1 MTEKEYDYFEEQDLK
16 KEEAFFK
23 HQFASFPCPT
33 LPEALSAENIW
44 EKICADE
51 GDHQITV
58 EPGSVEPLQEQE
70 RQTGAE
76 NADKR
81 GELIEFPKKE
91 QSKTKKVVSLPQ
103 RRRRLAMAC
112 TLVMVIGLSA
122 AFWKLSDSAKSAP
135 DLVANDSVKSE
146 ESQEEILFSEPMDA
160 APQMASAQ
168 EADAQEPVEDTLD
181 QVMMEQETSDEDAEI
196 LMQSAPIPES
206 EEQPQEEAATEE
218 IALAN
223 EEVQTEGEPEAYS
236 EEMNGMSAEKEML
249 RSSILE
255 SLNAEQ
261 AVQSSG
267 NTVKSKSA
275 TPSSEEDTGEETE
288 IAVEEMVE
296 EFAEEEV
303 EEVDLS
309 EEPADEETES
319 ENAPKPKRIV
329 NLPQKKKQVYQT
341 KTLSVE
347 YEPASG
353 QVVLFNAGGKEQS
366 TLQVQ
371 ENAQISVSENMISA
385 ISPNVE
391 ADYVTLTIYSI
402 KDAKNPKEIIST
414 KNQGELFDSYQ
425 TGTDSYTVV
434 TSVWFTAEQVDAGE
448 FLPMVNDEE
457 LSPEQVNI
465 IQGYGVAG
473 KVNYL
478 VTTTLSFDGVKTRAD
493 LYLK

>member
-1 MTEKEYDYFEEQDLK
+1 MTEKEYDYFEEQDLQ

-23 HQFASFPCPT
+23 QQFALFPCPT

-44 EKICADE
+44 EKICADG

-76 NADKR
+76 NAAVNKR
-81 GELIEFPKKE
+81 GEPIEFPKKE

-122 AFWKLSDSAKSAP
+122 AFWKLNDSTKSTP
-135 DLVANDSVKSE
+135 DLVAQNNAKSE

-168 EADAQEPVEDTLD
+168 EADDQEPVEDTLD

-196 LMQSAPIPES
+196 LMQSAPVPET

-267 NTVKSKSA
+267 STVKSKSA
-275 TPSSEEDTGEETE
+275 TSSSEEDTGEEAE
-288 IAVEEMVE
+288 EAVEEMVE

-303 EEVDLS
+303 EEVDS
-309 EEPADEETES
+309 SATPADEETES
-319 ENAPKPKRIV
+319 ENVPKQKQVIK
-329 NLPQKKKQVYQT
+329 LPQKKKQVYQT
-341 KTLSVE
+341 KMLSVE

-353 QVVLFNAGGKEQS
+353 QVILLNAGGKEQS
-366 TLQVQ
+366 TLQVE

-385 ISPNVE
+385 ISQNEE

-425 TGTDSYTVV
+425 TGT
-434 TSVWFTAEQVDAGE
+434 
-448 FLPMVNDEE
+448 
-457 LSPEQVNI
+457 
-465 IQGYGVAG
+465 
-473 KVNYL
+473 
-478 VTTTLSFDGVKTRAD
+478 
-493 LYLK
+493 